1 MCERLETKLLHYAGS
16 DAYPLHMPGHKRNPA
31 FLCADALTDITEI
44 SDFDNLHHPEGI
56 LRDEMD
62 LAKRLY
68 GTKETFFS
76 VNGSTGALL
85 AAISAAVPRGGRML
99 IERGCH
105 MAVYHAA
112 YLREAKIFFLGES
125 EPESV
130 DALVVTSPTYEGCM
144 KDIPAMRTQADKFGA
159 ALIVDEAHGAHLP
172 FAEKF
177 GFPASAIRGGADL
190 VIQSIHK
197 TMPAMT
203 QTALLHNVTGRI
215 KNEDIAR
222 FLDIYETSSPSYVLM
237 GSITH
242 VLHMMEDRGEALMG
256 AYAERIRNV
265 RAFLSTSL
273 HNLALAGGETAVLTE
288 DTELLP
294 YRKGTVM
301 DPGKLVI
308 RSGRMRG
315 ERLFAI
321 LRDNYGLE
329 CEMKAPGYVLAM
341 TSVADTDEGLMRLV
355 TALREI
361 DENYDFFAGD
371 ERGPEALPVY
381 ESGDKAGNGG
391 AVDIAAALDG
401 PKERVPLRGAAGRRA
416 AGFVVLYPPDVPV
429 AVPGELFTH
438 EKLIHIFRWMDC
450 GYDVMGVENGMV
462 CVEKKEENS

>member
-450 GYDVMGVENGMV
+450 GYDGMGVENGMV
-462 CVEKKEENS
+462 CVEKNEENS